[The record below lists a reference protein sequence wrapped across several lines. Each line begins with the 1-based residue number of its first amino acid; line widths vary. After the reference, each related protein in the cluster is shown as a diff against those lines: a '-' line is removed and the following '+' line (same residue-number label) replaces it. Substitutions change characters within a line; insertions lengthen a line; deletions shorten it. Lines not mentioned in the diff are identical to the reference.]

1 MTKMAAARRFFWGAG
16 RQETVVN
23 WGTEYQASQGT
34 TAQQRELWLLPEPVL
49 AAYLVW
55 YKGTHPGVAAYPRT

>member
-1 MTKMAAARRFFWGAG
+1 MTKMAAARRFFLGAG

-23 WGTEYQASQGT
+23 WGTEYPGT

-49 AAYLVW
+49 AAYLVR
-55 YKGTHPGVAAYPRT
+55 YKGTHPGVAAYPRA